1 MGSDDL
7 WAEKGII
14 APMRDHTLGEIL
26 YTKWRVLLHEANLFY
41 AQEHGLVEAGKRGSR
56 QHSTQGR

>member
-1 MGSDDL
+1 M
-7 WAEKGII
+7 WAEKGI

-26 YTKWRVLLHEANLFY
+26 YTKWRVLLHEAYSLNMFY
-41 AQEHGLVEAGKRGSR
+41 AQKHGLVEAGKRGWR